1 MNKTR
6 RYFGTDGI
14 RGKVGVSPITPDF
27 VLKLGWAAGKVF
39 SGNAEKH
46 TVLIGKDTRISSDMF
61 ESSLVAGFAAAG
73 MNSYLLGA
81 IPTPGVAYL
90 TRAMHATAGVVISA
104 SHNRYHDNG
113 IKFFSPDGM
122 KLPDDMEWKIEQFI
136 DQSIETASSKQIG
149 RVQVLDQAQR
159 SYIEFCKSSVPNHL
173 SLQGVKI
180 VLDCAHGAAY
190 EIAPAIFKELGA
202 EVIEIGVSPDG
213 FNINAGCGATDTRVL
228 QETVIAEQADVG
240 IALDGDGDRIIMVD
254 HKGEAVDGDELLFV
268 FARYRQQKGAL
279 QGGVVGTLMSNVGLE
294 LAFNDLSIPFIRSK
308 VGDRYVLEKMLS
320 ENWSLGGE
328 SSGHIIA
335 LDLMTTGDGII
346 TALQVLIAMIEKQQS
361 LHALKSGM
369 QKFPQVLVNVVCGR
383 KVDLAQSS
391 EIQAVLKYAEASLKQ
406 QGRVLLRPSGTEPV
420 IRVMV
425 EGRDIL
431 FVKQLADEIAQVV
444 ENALKA

>member
-383 KVDLAQSS
+383 KV
-391 EIQAVLKYAEASLKQ
+391 
-406 QGRVLLRPSGTEPV
+406 
-420 IRVMV
+420 
-425 EGRDIL
+425 
-431 FVKQLADEIAQVV
+431 
-444 ENALKA
+444 